1 MEGWLIVAVVVAVVL
16 FQAGRYVER
25 RRKPE
30 VSEPAAASTDP
41 LYAIA
46 GSLDLFFMGMAQAE
60 DLRSQAA
67 FDQGVALL
75 CGPDYDARRL
85 AEYWRGDNH
94 VISCMA
100 AEALSKR
107 PDGADE
113 RQRILQAIG
122 NAQPWPMHFAL
133 DYLAAATPPDEP
145 LVWPLLVHLREAFY
159 WQTVPSS
166 LSALLSGRI
175 AGGEAIDGAEA
186 LADLRSDEVTEVR
199 SLVSKLEPDICEPLN
214 EGLKAWQAGRVDTT
228 LLASVGSVWKPEDGQ
243 RALGVVPYAEFDDA
257 VDTLAE
263 RLTSEPARS
272 QLLVGESGVGKTT
285 LVRALADR
293 LGEDGWLIF
302 VAGYN
307 ELVAGQMWYGQF
319 EERMRAL
326 IETLR
331 GGRKVLWFVPDF
343 DALVFAGRHQNSRVS
358 ALDTLLPHV
367 QVGDIAMIGELT
379 PPAYDRLAQS
389 QPAVSAALTAHR
401 VAPLD
406 AAAAKTI
413 AREWVEAWCDA
424 SDAPGLVDEAWEL
437 ARQYA
442 SEAVP
447 PGNLMSLLTLAR
459 QRLVA
464 AGAGERPRLDIDVLI
479 ETLAERSGLPLGLLD
494 QRRHLDLESLRGLLE
509 QRVLGQ
515 AEAVDCLVER
525 VAMIKAGVAD
535 PTRPSGVF
543 LFAGPTGTGK
553 TELAK
558 SLAEWLFGSP
568 ERMIRLDMSEFQTA
582 DSLVRIFGAGEDGES
597 DSFIDQVRRQ
607 PFAVILL
614 DEFEKAHERI
624 WSLFLQV
631 FDDGRMTDARG
642 VTTDFRHCIIILT
655 SNLGAKIDSGLGPG
669 FRPSAG
675 GFDAQMVMRA
685 VTDTFAKEFVNRLD
699 RVVVFNPLDREL
711 MRGILERELRDVLQR
726 RGLRSRS
733 WAVEWDDAALDFL
746 LDRGFT
752 PDLGARPLRRAI
764 ERHFLAPLALAIVD
778 RTTPEG
784 DQFLFVGVDGDSL
797 DVRFVDPDAPDV
809 MPAPAAV
816 PEAEPAW
823 TPASILAEPNG
834 SAGQFAVLRERH
846 KALLEHV
853 EDALWQGRK
862 EAYYT
867 GMSAPE
873 FWHDS
878 GRHQIL
884 DTVEYMDRVEQGV
897 RRGGSLIAR
906 LEGGRRSR
914 YPADL
919 IRHLAQTL
927 FLLET
932 AREDLETG
940 RPHDAFLLVEGDGSD
955 FARRL
960 AAMYRGW
967 ARARRMR
974 CDVLDE
980 ADGKDGF
987 RLLLA
992 VGGYGA
998 HSLLAS
1004 ETGIHVFERPREGSN
1019 KGFERDHAH
1028 VRVLAQPVDEAPEG
1042 SEQRRAQAKACLE
1055 AEGGRELS
1063 VVRRYR
1069 EQPSPLVRDARD
1081 GWRTG
1086 RLEHVLA
1093 GNFDLYGLYSATTPQ
1108 APS

>member
-1 MEGWLIVAVVVAVVL
+1 MEGLLIIAVIVAVVL
-16 FQAGRYVER
+16 FQAGRHVER
-25 RRKPE
+25 RRQPE
-30 VSEPAAASTDP
+30 VAEPTSAASTDP

-46 GSLDLFFMGMAQAE
+46 ASLDPFFMGMARAE
-60 DLRSQAA
+60 DLRSQAPFA
-67 FDQGVALL
+67 EGVALL

-100 AEALSKR
+100 AQALGR
-107 PDGADE
+107 RGDGADE
-113 RQRILQAIG
+113 RHRVLQAIG
-122 NAQPWPMHFAL
+122 NAQPWPLHFAL
-133 DYLAAATPPDEP
+133 DYLAAATPPDEL

-166 LSALLSGRI
+166 LSALLSARI
-175 AGGEAIDGAEA
+175 AGGEAIGGAEA
-186 LADLRSDEVTEVR
+186 LAELGNDEVTEVR
-199 SLVSKLEPDICEPLN
+199 SLISKLEPDIRESLN
-214 EGLKAWQAGRVDTT
+214 EGLKAWRAGRVDTT
-228 LLASVGSVWKPEDGQ
+228 LLASVGSVWKPEDGK
-243 RALGVVPYAEFDDA
+243 RALGVVAYAEFEDA
-257 VDTLAE
+257 VATLAE

-272 QLLVGESGVGKTT
+272 QLLVGEPGVGKTT

-293 LGEDGWLIF
+293 LAEDGWLIF
-302 VAGYN
+302 VAGYT

-319 EERMRAL
+319 EERMRGL
-326 IETLR
+326 IESLR

-379 PPAYDRLAQS
+379 PPAYDRLAQR

-406 AAAAKTI
+406 AVGAKTI
-413 AREWVEAWCDA
+413 AREWLEAWCDTA
-424 SDAPGLVDEAWEL
+424 DAPALVDEAWEL

-442 SEAVP
+442 GEALP

-464 AGAGERPRLDIDVLI
+464 AGAGERPRLDIDALI

-568 ERMIRLDMSEFQTA
+568 ERMIRLDMSEFQTP
-582 DSLVRIFGAGEDGES
+582 DSLVRIFGAGEES
-597 DSFIDQVRRQ
+597 DTDSFIDQVRRQ
-607 PFAVILL
+607 PFSVILL
-614 DEFEKAHERI
+614 DELEKAHERI

-655 SNLGAKIDSGLGPG
+655 SNLGAKIDSRLGPG

-675 GFDAQMVMRA
+675 GFDAQMVLRA
-685 VTDTFAKEFVNRLD
+685 VTETFAKEFVNRLD

-733 WAVEWDDAALDFL
+733 WAVEWDEAALDFL

-764 ERHFLAPLALAIVD
+764 ERHFLAPLALAIVG
-778 RTTPEG
+778 RTAPEG
-784 DQFLFVGVDGDSL
+784 DQFLFVGVDNESL
-797 DVRFVDPDAPDV
+797 EVRFVDPDAPEET
-809 MPAPAAV
+809 PEPEPE
-816 PEAEPAW
+816 PEAEPVW

-834 SAGQFAVLRERH
+834 GAGQFAVLRARY
-846 KALLEHV
+846 LSLRDHV
-853 EDALWQGRK
+853 EDALWRGRK

-873 FWHDS
+873 FWHDA
-878 GRHQIL
+878 GRHRVL

-906 LEGGRRSR
+906 LEGGGRSR
-914 YPADL
+914 YPAEL

-932 AREDLETG
+932 AREDLAQN

-1004 ETGIHVFERPREGSN
+1004 ETGIHVFERPREGGN

-1042 SEQRRAQAKACLE
+1042 IEQRRAQARACLE
-1055 AEGGRELS
+1055 ADGGRELS

-1069 EQPSPLVRDARD
+1069 EQPSPLVRDARG
-1081 GWRTG
+1081 GWRSG
-1086 RLEHVLA
+1086 RLDHVLA
-1093 GNFDLYGLYSATTPQ
+1093 GNFDLYAAGV
-1108 APS
+1108 